1 MFIFDF
7 INLLFLFI
15 CCLIDLYLLCIIINI
30 SNNLFSLNK
39 IHIHDISVCLIIIY
53 LFLYCSLVL
62 VIYCLLVF
70 VCQFDILIYS
80 ISMNMNNSNI
90 INLVH
95 KHNIQVMCIYFSLL
109 IYSSCFNSI
118 LVYFSYLCLFFNSL
132 LFRFSLDLLFSML
145 NVMYLNCLYKLLMLE
160 FNITNYTLMFY
171 NQIIFNL

>member
-1 MFIFDF
+1 
-7 INLLFLFI
+7 
-15 CCLIDLYLLCIIINI
+15 
-30 SNNLFSLNK
+30 
-39 IHIHDISVCLIIIY
+39 
-53 LFLYCSLVL
+53 
-62 VIYCLLVF
+62 LLVF

-171 NQIIFNL
+171 NQIIFNLWLFILFKSLFIFIIILFNYGCLFIYGYLFLERDRIINQKQ